1 MVLVCT
7 SHPGNVGACARAMK
21 VMGLTHLSLVSP
33 RETAPGSHRD
43 ALAMASGATDVLDRL
58 VIHPSL
64 DAALAGHHLAVAVS
78 ADTREFGP
86 ALATPEQTCT
96 QLVAELAARTDLRV
110 ALVFGPE
117 RTGLSIDDAQRC
129 QLLCS
134 IPGEPAYNS
143 LNLSQA
149 VQVIAYVLRRAA
161 LQAQQPAGPAVTP
174 SAPALAPLDELEGF
188 YGHLERGL
196 VAIGYLDPR
205 HPKKLMP
212 RMRRLFNRT
221 VLEQEEVHLLR
232 GVFKLMEL
240 AGNPHGRAGD
250 TDKQ

>member
-1 MVLVCT
+1 
-7 SHPGNVGACARAMK
+7 MK

-33 RETAPGSHRD
+33 RETAPATHRD

-58 VIHPSL
+58 VIHESL
-64 DAALAGHHLAVAVS
+64 DLALAGHQLAVAVS

-86 ALATPEQTCT
+86 VLATPEQTCT
-96 QLVAELAARTDLRV
+96 HLVEALTQRADLRV

-149 VQVIAYVLRRAA
+149 VQVIAYVLRRTA
-161 LQAQQPAGPAVTP
+161 LQALQAPVTAAVQV
-174 SAPALAPLDELEGF
+174 APQLAPLDELEGF

-232 GVFKLMEL
+232 GVFKLMEQ
-240 AGNPHGRAGD
+240 AGNPHARTGNSGNTGD
-250 TDKQ
+250 TDPQ